1 VKDRHQEISERI
13 EKHLSAEIPC
23 LIPKPGHAGLVCH
36 ETMSRSWCHCE
47 VAGLLAEVKRMREV
61 VEAARLF
68 EGGNCICAYGTRG
81 NPCRVCKLK
90 AALAALSAM
99 GEP

>member
-1 VKDRHQEISERI
+1 MKDKLTEISER
-13 EKHLSAEIPC
+13 HAETEGFLLNRNGKEP
-23 LIPKPGHAGLVCH
+23 ACH
-36 ETMSRSWCHCE
+36 NDR
-47 VAGLLAEVKRMREV
+47 AYLLAEVKRLREV

-68 EGGNCICAYGTRG
+68 DGGNCICAYGTRG